1 MRILRFT
8 PNLLK
13 MASSSPISE
22 TSTIS
27 PTASRSILLA
37 SSPISLDHHTLQIT
51 QHKLNGANFW
61 EWSQSVMLVMKGKE
75 KMRYLTGRI
84 YYETWDAENSI
95 VMTWLINSMEP
106 KIRRT
111 YLFYK
116 TTKEV

>member
-1 MRILRFT
+1 
-8 PNLLK
+8 
-13 MASSSPISE
+13 
-22 TSTIS
+22 
-27 PTASRSILLA
+27 
-37 SSPISLDHHTLQIT
+37 
-51 QHKLNGANFW
+51 
-61 EWSQSVMLVMKGKE
+61 MKGKE